1 MPSPFQQWPLQ
12 KDCLAFYGEPTS
24 RGWEASNL
32 VVIKCP
38 WVLRYEGK
46 PAKGIRIHRKC
57 AASLARVLDAI
68 WDVVGRSQAEIDR
81 IGMSTYGG
89 SFEIRL
95 MRGGKA
101 MSMHSYGCALDF
113 DPDRNGLGDKT
124 PAMDQRVIAAFESE
138 GWEWGGHWS
147 RPDGMHFQAA
157 RTREEPARLAPSLS
171 ADAVSEIKRTVL
183 GLDPTPAQQR
193 PVLAHTR
200 LAPFEVEAVQRRL
213 IALNIWPG
221 KVDGIWG
228 TKTTG
233 AISTFQ
239 AWQSLPITGDYDDAT
254 RGRLAAGGLQPM
266 PVAPARAETTVQD
279 LRKQGSQTVAAADR
293 GRIVAWSVGLFGG
306 GGALDKLG
314 ALDGMKGALD
324 KVSAVRPLVDGIAD
338 LGGWLFSA
346 WPIALIAAAV
356 ALWLL
361 YGQVIR
367 RRLADE
373 VSGRIA

>member
-1 MPSPFQQWPLQ
+1 MSPFAQWPLQ
-12 KDCLAFYGEPTS
+12 KDCLAFYGSPTS

-46 PAKGIRIHRKC
+46 PVKGIRIHHKC
-57 AASLARVLDAI
+57 AFSLKRVLDAI
-68 WDVVGRSQAEIDR
+68 WDAVGRSQAEIDR

-89 SFEIRL
+89 SFEIRD
-95 MRGGKA
+95 MRGGKST
-101 MSMHSYGCALDF
+101 SMHSYGCALDF

-124 PAMDQRVIAAFESE
+124 PAMDKRVIAAFEVE

-157 RTREEPARLAPSLS
+157 RTRAEPKRLA
-171 ADAVSEIKRTVL
+171 
-183 GLDPTPAQQR
+183 
-193 PVLAHTR
+193 LAGAPLRGKQGTIVVDE
-200 LAPFEVEAVQRRL
+200 LAPNHTKLAPYEVEAVQRRL

-228 TKTTG
+228 NKTTG
-233 AISTFQ
+233 AVSTFQ
-239 AWQSLPITGDYDDAT
+239 SWQGLPVSGDYDDAT
-254 RGRLAAGGLQPM
+254 RDRLADASLKPM
-266 PVAPARAETTVQD
+266 PVAPARADTTVQD
-279 LRKQGSQTVAAADR
+279 LRKQGSQTVAAADK
-293 GRIVAWSVGLFGG
+293 GRIVAWGVGLFGG

-324 KVSAVRPLVDGIAD
+324 KVASVRPLVDGIAD
-338 LGGWLFSA
+338 LGGWLISA

>member
-1 MPSPFQQWPLQ
+1 MPSPFAKWPLQ
-12 KDCLAFYGEPTS
+12 KDCHAFYGEPTS
-24 RGWEASNL
+24 SGWEGRSL
-32 VVIKCP
+32 VLIKCP

-46 PAKGIRIHRKC
+46 PVRGIRIHRKC
-57 AASLARVLDAI
+57 AESLARVLDAI
-68 WDVVGRSQAEIDR
+68 WEAVGRSQAEIDR
-81 IGMSTYGG
+81 IGMSVYAG
-89 SFEIRL
+89 SFEPRA
-95 MRGGKA
+95 MRGSKA
-101 MSMHSYGCALDF
+101 TSMHSYGCALDF

-124 PAMDQRVIAAFESE
+124 PAMDRRVIAAFEAE

-157 RTREEPARLAPSLS
+157 RTREEPKRLPAPEQEPKIRGRQGVVIVDEPAPAHTGLAPY
-171 ADAVSEIKRTVL
+171 EI
-183 GLDPTPAQQR
+183 
-193 PVLAHTR
+193 
-200 LAPFEVEAVQRRL
+200 EAVQRRL

-228 TKTTG
+228 NKTTG
-233 AISTFQ
+233 AVSTFQ
-239 AWQSLPITGDYDDAT
+239 AWQGLPVTGDYDDAT

-293 GRIVAWSVGLFGG
+293 GRIVAWGVGLFGG

-314 ALDGMKGALD
+314 ALDGVKGALD
-324 KVSAVRPLVDGIAD
+324 KASALRPLVDGVAD
-338 LGGWLFSA
+338 LGAWLFSA
-346 WPIALIAAAV
+346 WPIALVAAAV
-356 ALWLL
+356 VLWLL